1 MGKGYYEYAK
11 YGSIGVAWAVTTAL
25 YLYLGYAGGTWLDE
39 KWGTTPVFL
48 IAGLLLALAL
58 SLQSL
63 ATTVRALAREMNAK
77 SAARGKRRYQEGK
90 GPAPGCEPPSTK
102 DPG

>member
-1 MGKGYYEYAK
+1 VDKGYYEYAK
-11 YGSIGVAWAVTTAL
+11 YGSIGVAWAVSTAL

-48 IAGLLLALAL
+48 IAGLLLALTL

-63 ATTVRALAREMNAK
+63 AATVRALAKEMSRKTAGK
-77 SAARGKRRYQEGK
+77 SERHYQEGK
-90 GPAPGCEPPSTK
+90 ESTPSLEAPSTK